1 VELEDYLR
9 ALRPHWWAILLITL
23 LGTGIGFGW
32 TLVQDEVF
40 EADVTGV
47 VQPFGTEGVNEEIIA
62 QNLAMSKVV
71 AYVEYGSSRSVAERA
86 IETLDLSTTPEA
98 LVQRVTVTN
107 PLDTAII
114 KVTASAGTPEQARDL
129 ANAWLAG
136 MVAEIGDIEGSTG
149 AATGT
154 ETDAAAPPSASANL
168 ALVPIDSARLAS
180 TPSFPNVRLTL
191 ALGALIG
198 LALGIAYALV
208 RHTLDRRIRS
218 AETVEQLTGVPVVGR
233 IPLNHDF
240 TADNHI
246 VPLTTA
252 QQRDADGRR
261 HSRDDA
267 ATAEALRELR
277 TNLQFMDVDNPPR
290 VIVVTSPAPGDG
302 KSTIT
307 ANLAITIAAS
317 GQNVVLVD
325 ADLRRPTV
333 STMFGL
339 PAGGGLSDVLAGRA
353 RLDDVLHPWAGTE
366 SMRILTA
373 GNIPPNPSEVLGSA
387 RMMALIA
394 QLAETAMVIIDAP
407 PLLAVTDAAVL
418 TGRADGAFV
427 VVSAGKT
434 TFDALTNALN
444 ILNRSKG
451 RTMGV
456 ILNRVPRRGLG
467 SDRYDYR
474 YTYQSGPV
482 AAPGRLGGPLL
493 TEPDAALAGQDFA
506 SLLGESD
513 DPSRPTGRTRL

>member
-1 VELEDYLR
+1 MELEDYLR

-23 LGTGIGFGW
+23 LGTGIGYGW

-40 EADVTGV
+40 QADVTGV
-47 VQPFGTEGVNEEIIA
+47 VQPIGTEGVNEEIIA

-86 IETLDLSTTPEA
+86 IESLDLATSPEA
-98 LVQRVTVTN
+98 LVQRVSVTN

-114 KVTASAGTPEQARDL
+114 KVTASAGTPVQARDL

-136 MVAEIGDIEGSTG
+136 MVAEINEIEGGTG
-149 AATGT
+149 ET
-154 ETDAAAPPSASANL
+154 TDAAPTGSTAVL

-198 LALGIAYALV
+198 LALGVAYALV

-252 QQRDADGRR
+252 QRRDAEGRR

-333 STMFGL
+333 SAMFGL

-353 RLDDVLHPWAGTE
+353 ALDDVMHRWVGAD

-394 QLAETAMVIIDAP
+394 QLAENAMVIIDAP

-474 YTYQSGPV
+474 YTYQSGP
-482 AAPGRLGGPLL
+482 AL
-493 TEPDAALAGQDFA
+493 TAQSVDDLTLIEPDSALTGQDFA
-506 SLLGESD
+506 ALLGEGD
-513 DPSRPTGRTRL
+513 DPPRPAGRRRL